1 MTKSKLLR
9 TTTLIVR
16 TFLLG
21 LTTFLLTSCSE
32 IKTTNPQETYKY
44 WAGTNPPAN
53 IEVFNGQYWRSAH
66 WTLEYIM
73 YLEFKPTEI
82 WWNEFLKQNNIV
94 EDKNKWI
101 TPTDAPDWFKP
112 SDSFIRYRIE
122 SDFDQ
127 GSRYFRDKLTGICYI
142 YEIQL

>member
-1 MTKSKLLR
+1 MSNMRIFILAL
-9 TTTLIVR
+9 
-16 TFLLG
+16 

-32 IKTTNPQETYKY
+32 LKTTNPKETYKY
-44 WAGTNPPAN
+44 WAGTNPSAD
-53 IEVFNGQYWRSAH
+53 IELINGQYWRSAH

-94 EDKNKWI
+94 EDKVKWI
-101 TPTDAPDWFKP
+101 IPTDAPNWFKP
-112 SDSFIRYRIE
+112 SDSSVRYRIE
-122 SDFDQ
+122 RDFDQ

>member
-1 MTKSKLLR
+1 MNMSNLKIFIFAL
-9 TTTLIVR
+9 
-16 TFLLG
+16 
-21 LTTFLLTSCSE
+21 LTTILLISCSE
-32 IKTTNPQETYKY
+32 IKTTNSQETYKY
-44 WAGTNPPAN
+44 WTGTNPPAD

-66 WTLEYIM
+66 WALEYIM
-73 YLEFKPTEI
+73 YLEFKPTEA

-94 EDKNKWI
+94 EDKNEWKRI
-101 TPTDAPDWFKP
+101 LTDAPDWFKP
-112 SDSFIRYRIE
+112 SDSFVRYCIE